1 MGVFDINGV
10 YKAYVNSKG
19 DKAKI
24 VLQDV
29 NLTVNENEF
38 LCILGPSGCGKTT
51 LLNMMAGFEF
61 PLKGEVLFNGK
72 KVDGPGTDRGVIFQE
87 YSLMPWT
94 DVQRNVAFG
103 IDRER
108 YNGKERMELALKYLD
123 LVGLRDVAKSRPNS
137 LSGGMKQRVA
147 IARTLAMEP
156 DALLMDEPFCNLDE
170 QTKKHMDAEILRLW
184 NANKTTVVF
193 ITHSIDEALSLGT
206 RIMLMSSSPGR
217 FIRSWE
223 LPVDMDR
230 DHNSDQYMRLRDEI
244 YGALVNVDNIEERG

>member
-1 MGVFDINGV
+1 MGVFDIKGV

-61 PLKGEVLFNGK
+61 PLKGEVLFKGK
-72 KVDGPGTDRGVIFQE
+72 KVEGPGSDRGVIFQE

-94 DVQRNVAFG
+94 DVQKNVAFG
-103 IDRER
+103 INRKK
-108 YNGKERMELALKYLD
+108 YNEKERMALALEYLD
-123 LVGLRDVAKSRPNS
+123 LVGLRDVAKNRPNS

-156 DALLMDEPFCNLDE
+156 DALLMDEPFCSLDE

-206 RIMLMSSSPGR
+206 RIVLMSRSPGK
-217 FIRSWE
+217 FVKSWE
-223 LPVDMDR
+223 LPADMDR
-230 DHNSDQYMRLRDEI
+230 NHNSDQYLRLRDEI
-244 YGALVNVDNIEERG
+244 YDALINVDNTVKEN